1 MGNENNFNTEFH
13 ERNKITNKSFLLNRG
28 ALLAL
33 TSNFLGMG
41 FVVEKNVNSIGRG
54 EDNDIVIKDPAISK
68 EHCRI
73 LIDENNR
80 FFLEDLH
87 SKNAT
92 YLNGK
97 ELKKKTEIF
106 YGDKIVIG
114 ETILRFYLEEKLER
128 K

>member
-1 MGNENNFNTEFH
+1 MGNENNLSTEFH

-28 ALLAL
+28 VLLVL
-33 TSNFLGMG
+33 TSNFLGLT
-41 FVVEKNVNSIGRG
+41 FVIEKPANSIGRSD
-54 EDNDIVIKDPAISK
+54 DNDIIIKDPAISK

-73 LIDENNR
+73 ILDENNC
-80 FFLEDLH
+80 FFIEDLH
-87 SKNAT
+87 SKNST

-106 YGDKIVIG
+106 YGDKIIIG
-114 ETILRFYLEEKLER
+114 ETVLRFYLEEKLER

>member
-1 MGNENNFNTEFH
+1 MGNEYNLSTEFH

-28 ALLAL
+28 VLLIL
-33 TSNFLGMG
+33 TSNFLGTSYI
-41 FVVEKNVNSIGRG
+41 VEKPVNTIGR
-54 EDNDIVIKDPAISK
+54 NDSNNIVVKDPAISK
-68 EHCRI
+68 EHCQI
-73 LIDENNR
+73 VIDEENR
-80 FFLEDLH
+80 FFIEDLH

-106 YGDKIVIG
+106 YGDKIIIG
-114 ETILRFYLEEKLER
+114 ETILRIYLEEKLER

>member
-13 ERNKITNKSFLLNRG
+13 ERNKITNKSLLLNRG

-33 TSNFLGMG
+33 TSNFLGTG

-73 LIDENNR
+73 LIDENSR